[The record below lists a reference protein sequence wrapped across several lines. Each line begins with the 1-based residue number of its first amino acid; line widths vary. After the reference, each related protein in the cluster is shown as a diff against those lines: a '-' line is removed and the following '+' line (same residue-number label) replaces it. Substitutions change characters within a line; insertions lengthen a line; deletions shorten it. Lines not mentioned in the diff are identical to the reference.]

1 MHLLH
6 FRTTR
11 LTFICWIFYISIVL
25 LDSSALHAQPVCT
38 GSGRYASAVFGCV
51 DTLKNQTYGQGRVD
65 WIWNNILCLDLRL
78 PPYTQK
84 QALRYDWYEPC
95 QDTVTQRPLLL
106 LVHGGAW
113 AEGSKEGF
121 SATADY
127 YARKG
132 FAVASI
138 NYRLSLPPN
147 ILCWNQDSDSIRLIR
162 AAFRGVQDTKT
173 AIRYFKAH
181 ASELRIHPDRI
192 ILMGG
197 SAGAFNA
204 LGAAY
209 MDDESERPPAC
220 GAQPQ
225 LGEWLGQLLY
235 PDMGSIEGDTTNQA
249 YSSDVHAVINVSGG
263 IWRTDLFEGDA
274 RPNLLNI
281 HGDAD
286 DVVPYGTDC
295 LLPAVRS
302 AGLFTHCIRSI
313 GSGDLHPMAT
323 AAGVESE
330 LMTIPGAKHSFTAQQ
345 LMAITSRA
353 DFFVCEQLNP
363 ATRVSNVNQNPG
375 MVTLFPNP
383 ASTQCTVRSSGEGRL
398 VILDLNGK
406 TVKEAT
412 VQESEKTLDLMDW
425 SPGIYYW
432 YFHGANTNSS
442 GKMVIIR

>member
-11 LTFICWIFYISIVL
+11 IMLAFWIFHISSVL

-38 GSGRYASAVFGCV
+38 GSGRYASAVFDCV
-51 DTLKNQTYGQGRVD
+51 DSLKNQTYGQGRVD

-78 PPYTQK
+78 PPYSQK

-95 QDTVTQRPLLL
+95 EDTVTQRPLLIL
-106 LVHGGAW
+106 IHGGAW
-113 AEGSKEGF
+113 AEGNKEQW
-121 SATADY
+121 SNYPEILAK
-127 YARKG
+127 KG

-173 AIRYFKAH
+173 AIRYFKAR

-249 YSSDVHAVINVSGG
+249 YSSQVHAVINGSGG
-263 IWRTDLFEGDA
+263 IFSRDLFEGSA
-274 RPNLLNI
+274 KPNLLSM

-286 DVVPYGTDC
+286 DVVPYRTDC
-295 LLPAVRS
+295 LLPAVRA
-302 AGLFTHCIRSI
+302 AGLFSHCIRSI
-313 GSGDLHPMAT
+313 GSGDLHPIAET
-323 AAGVESE
+323 AGVHSE
-330 LMTIPGAKHSFTAQQ
+330 LMTIPGAKHNLTPQQ
-345 LMAITSRA
+345 QVAFLSRA
-353 DFFVCEQLNP
+353 ESFICEQLNP
-363 ATRVSNVNQNPG
+363 ATRVSNVNQG
-375 MVTLFPNP
+375 SAMVTLYPNP
-383 ASTQCTVRSSGEGRL
+383 ASTQCTLQSASEGRL

-406 TVKEAT
+406 TVKEVT
-412 VQESEKTLDLMDW
+412 VQEGEKTLDLMDW

-432 YFHGANTNSS
+432 YFQGANTNSS
-442 GKMVIIR
+442 GKLVIIR